1 MLARALFV
9 PALILIASAATADSS
24 QKARTT
30 RLDAHQVPAGT
41 AFLLTLR
48 TPLDSATANVDDQVE
63 AALWSPVIQ
72 DGLELIPEGSL
83 VIGRVVKVNA
93 ASKKDPAGSLTVA
106 FSAVQHPETRSIAM
120 VRSQPIT
127 ITGTLPLTPKG
138 KPVRGA
144 LADAA
149 MALDTRFVAITAE
162 PLRVWTPR

>member
-1 MLARALFV
+1 MRTWLLF
-9 PALILIASAATADSS
+9 ASTLILISPPSSADSL
-24 QKARTT
+24 QKAAPL
-30 RLDAHQVPAGT
+30 RLDKHQVPAGT

-63 AALWSPVIQ
+63 ATLWSPVIQ
-72 DGLELIPEGSL
+72 DGVELIPEGAL
-83 VIGRVVKVNA
+83 VIGRVTRVTG
-93 ASKKDPAGSLTVA
+93 ASKKEPVGSFTFM
-106 FSAVQHPETRSIAM
+106 FSVIQHPETQSIAM

-144 LADAA
+144 VADAT
-149 MALDTRFVAITAE
+149 MERDHRFVAMTAE